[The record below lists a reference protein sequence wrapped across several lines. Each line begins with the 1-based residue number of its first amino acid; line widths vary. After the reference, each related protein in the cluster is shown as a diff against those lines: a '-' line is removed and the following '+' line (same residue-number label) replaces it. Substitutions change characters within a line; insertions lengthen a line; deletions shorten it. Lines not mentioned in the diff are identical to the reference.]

1 MKLIDWSQVFDF
13 VGRAGLAAIFVKAIP
28 GKITGFSATVSHIA
42 SKGIPEP
49 LATILLLCSIVIL
62 IIGTVLLVFSRETK
76 VGASLLLIFLVPT
89 TLIFHTF
96 PPDRGLIINLTI
108 IGALL
113 LAITRPHL
121 SNRMETSHQD

>member
-1 MKLIDWSQVFDF
+1 MKLIDWTQAFDF
-13 VGRAGLAAIFVKAIP
+13 IGKAGLAAIFVKAIP
-28 GKITGFSATVSHIA
+28 AKITGFASTVSHIA

-49 LATILLLCSIVIL
+49 LAAFLLVCAILIL

-76 VGASLLLIFLVPT
+76 IGASLLLIFLVPT

-96 PPDRGLIINLTI
+96 PPDRGLITNLTL

-113 LAITRPHL
+113 LAITRPHR
-121 SNRMETSHQD
+121 SKRVETNNQT